1 MNNNF
6 LRSLSALCLFFS
18 CYSSAQWVEVTG
30 EAVIL
35 ENEETA
41 RVNALEDAVYQAM
54 KHAGGEIATLPSLK
68 PYFAEPKQ
76 QYRFSGNEIRNVT
89 VLEQKK
95 AGGKMYVTSRVDIY
109 PSAKSC
115 HKTQYKKGILL
126 GSFSIAEPQQAAMGS
141 VYKIGTDFASI
152 LGKQIQKRSQSFIVT
167 GKTTVPFSA
176 TQASAM
182 TMLAEDHDAQY
193 LIDGEITDLTATL
206 DEKLVKKDQVNRQ
219 FAVSLE
225 IMDGKTGEIIYQN
238 SYREIGLWPFSRSSH
253 VDTKSARFWVSP
265 YGQSIQRIS
274 QNMML
279 DIESAL
285 SCRASL
291 PEVIN
296 IHNNVAQMNVGRVHG
311 VKQGD
316 KLKLWHSAGFID
328 QKGIP
333 RNRMVDT
340 KISLTVDRVYE
351 KSAELIVNQPELAAS
366 IQPGDLLTKQTRR

>member
-1 MNNNF
+1 MNKNF

-35 ENEETA
+35 ESEETA

-193 LIDGEITDLTATL
+193 LIGGEITDLTATL

-340 KISLTVDRVYE
+340 KISLTVGRVYE

>member
-1 MNNNF
+1 MNKKF
-6 LRSLSALCLFFS
+6 SRYLGVFCLLFS
-18 CYSSAQWVEVTG
+18 SYSSAQWVEVTG

-35 ENEETA
+35 ESEETA
-41 RVNALEDAVYQAM
+41 RVNALEDAVFQAM
-54 KHAGGEIATLPSLK
+54 KHAGGDIASLSSLK
-68 PYFAEPKQ
+68 PYLSESRQ
-76 QYRFSGNEIRNVT
+76 QYRFSGNEVRNIT
-89 VLEQKK
+89 ILEQKK
-95 AGGKMYVTSRVDIY
+95 AGGKMYITSRIDIY

-126 GSFSIAEPQQAAMGS
+126 GSFSITEPQQAAMGS
-141 VYKIGTDFASI
+141 VYKIGKDFAYI

-167 GKTTVPFSA
+167 GTTAVPFS
-176 TQASAM
+176 TTDASAM

-193 LIDGEITDLTATL
+193 LIGGEITDLTATL
-206 DEKLVKKDQVNRQ
+206 DEKLIKKDQVNRQ
-219 FAVSLE
+219 FAVNLE

-238 SYREIGLWPFSRSSH
+238 NYREIGLWPFSRSSH
-253 VDTKSARFWVSP
+253 VDTQSARFWVSP

-296 IHNNVAQMNVGRVHG
+296 IHDNIAQMNVGRVHG
-311 VKQGD
+311 VRQGD
-316 KLKLWHSAGFID
+316 RLKLWHSAGFID

-333 RNRMVDT
+333 RNRMVETD
-340 KISLTVDRVYE
+340 ISLTVDRVYE
-351 KSAELIVNQPELAAS
+351 KSSELIVNQPQLAAS
-366 IQPGDLLTKQTRR
+366 IQPGDLLTKQTRP

>member
-1 MNNNF
+1 MNKFF

-35 ENEETA
+35 ESEETA

-54 KHAGGEIATLPSLK
+54 RHAGGEIATLPSLK
-68 PYFAEPKQ
+68 PYFAESKQ

-95 AGGKMYVTSRVDIY
+95 AGGKMYVTSRIDIY

-126 GSFSIAEPQQAAMGS
+126 GSFSITEPQQAAMGS
-141 VYKIGTDFASI
+141 VYKIGTDFASM

-193 LIDGEITDLTATL
+193 LIGGEITDLTATL

-225 IMDGKTGEIIYQN
+225 IMDGNTGEIIYQN

-291 PEVIN
+291 PEIIN
-296 IHNNVAQMNVGRVHG
+296 IHNNVAQMNVGRIHG

>member
-1 MNNNF
+1 MNKFF

-35 ENEETA
+35 ESEETA

-68 PYFAEPKQ
+68 PYFAESKQ

-95 AGGKMYVTSRVDIY
+95 AGGKMYVTSRIDIY

-126 GSFSIAEPQQAAMGS
+126 GSFSITEPQQAAMGS
-141 VYKIGTDFASI
+141 VYKIGTDFASM

-193 LIDGEITDLTATL
+193 LIGGEITDLTATL

-291 PEVIN
+291 PEIIN
-296 IHNNVAQMNVGRVHG
+296 IHNNVAQMNVGRIHG

>member
-1 MNNNF
+1 MNKNF

-35 ENEETA
+35 ESEETA

-76 QYRFSGNEIRNVT
+76 QYRFSGNEIRNIT

-193 LIDGEITDLTATL
+193 LIGGEITDLTATL

>member
-1 MNNNF
+1 MNKNF

-35 ENEETA
+35 ESEETA

-68 PYFAEPKQ
+68 PYFTEPKQ

-95 AGGKMYVTSRVDIY
+95 AGGKMYITSRVDIY

-193 LIDGEITDLTATL
+193 LIGGEITDLTATL

>member
-1 MNNNF
+1 MNKNF

-35 ENEETA
+35 ESEETA

-193 LIDGEITDLTATL
+193 LIGGEITDLTATL

>member
-1 MNNNF
+1 MNKKF

-35 ENEETA
+35 ESEETA

-95 AGGKMYVTSRVDIY
+95 AGGKMYVTSRIDIY

-141 VYKIGTDFASI
+141 VYKIGTDFASM

-193 LIDGEITDLTATL
+193 LIGGEITDLTATL

-238 SYREIGLWPFSRSSH
+238 NYREIGLWPFSRSSH

>member
-1 MNNNF
+1 
-6 LRSLSALCLFFS
+6 
-18 CYSSAQWVEVTG
+18 
-30 EAVIL
+30 
-35 ENEETA
+35 
-41 RVNALEDAVYQAM
+41 
-54 KHAGGEIATLPSLK
+54 
-68 PYFAEPKQ
+68 
-76 QYRFSGNEIRNVT
+76 
-89 VLEQKK
+89 
-95 AGGKMYVTSRVDIY
+95 
-109 PSAKSC
+109 
-115 HKTQYKKGILL
+115 
-126 GSFSIAEPQQAAMGS
+126 
-141 VYKIGTDFASI
+141 
-152 LGKQIQKRSQSFIVT
+152 
-167 GKTTVPFSA
+167 
-176 TQASAM
+176 
-182 TMLAEDHDAQY
+182 
-193 LIDGEITDLTATL
+193 
-206 DEKLVKKDQVNRQ
+206 
-219 FAVSLE
+219 
-225 IMDGKTGEIIYQN
+225 MDGKTGEIIYQN

>member
-1 MNNNF
+1 MNKNF

-35 ENEETA
+35 ESEETA

-141 VYKIGTDFASI
+141 VYKIGTDFASM

-193 LIDGEITDLTATL
+193 LIGGEITDLTATL
-206 DEKLVKKDQVNRQ
+206 DEKSRKKDQVNRQ

-333 RNRMVDT
+333 RNRMVNT

>member
-1 MNNNF
+1 MNKFF

-35 ENEETA
+35 ESEETA

-54 KHAGGEIATLPSLK
+54 RHAGGEIATLPSLK
-68 PYFAEPKQ
+68 PYFAESKQ

-95 AGGKMYVTSRVDIY
+95 AGGKMYVTSRIDIY

-126 GSFSIAEPQQAAMGS
+126 GSFSITEPQQAAMGS
-141 VYKIGTDFASI
+141 VYKIGTDFASM

-176 TQASAM
+176 TQVSAM

-193 LIDGEITDLTATL
+193 LIGGEITDLTATL

-291 PEVIN
+291 PEIIN
-296 IHNNVAQMNVGRVHG
+296 IHNNVAQMNVGRIHG